1 MAETKCYSLAIV
13 NAGERITRFPFNIKI
28 NPHRMKAF
36 LLPLLLTILCCTC
49 VRAQKTFPK
58 PVNDLVPERTNL
70 QRPALAKAPLRE
82 ADLLWQKRVWRV
94 IDVNEKINHAFGN
107 PERPFINILLEAAD
121 KEEIQLYG
129 TLDDKFTTPLTA
141 AQRLSIV
148 GGMDTIP
155 VVNIDGDFEVDY
167 EIVPRV
173 FDPASVTRYRV
184 QEIWYI
190 DKNSSRMQVRILGIA
205 PIVDEV
211 DEMGN
216 YLFEE
221 PLFWAYYPAI
231 RNVLARERAWIS
243 DNETAASS
251 WEDVFEM
258 RYFDSF
264 VVKEGNVHDR
274 RIKDYVADRRSQ
286 LIQGQ
291 RLERERLAKES
302 DLWSH

>member
-1 MAETKCYSLAIV
+1 
-13 NAGERITRFPFNIKI
+13 
-28 NPHRMKAF
+28 MKAF

-58 PVNDLVPERTNL
+58 PVNDIVPERTSL

-94 IDVNEKINHAFGN
+94 IDVNEKINHAFTN
-107 PERPFINILLEAAD
+107 PERPFVNILLEAAE

-141 AQRLSIV
+141 EQRLAIA
-148 GGMDTIP
+148 GGVDT
-155 VVNIDGDFEVDY
+155 VQVTDDGIDFDY
-167 EIVPRV
+167 VLTPRT
-173 FDPASVTRYRV
+173 FNPATVTRYRI
-184 QEIWYI
+184 QEVWYV

-216 YLFEE
+216 FLFEE
-221 PLFWAYYPAI
+221 PLFWVYYPAARKI
-231 RNVLARERAWIS
+231 LARERAWVS

-264 VVKEGNVHDR
+264 VIKEGNVHDR
-274 RIKDYVADRRSQ
+274 RIQDYVADRRRQ
-286 LIQGQ
+286 LIEGQ
-291 RLERERLAKES
+291 RAERERQARES

>member
-1 MAETKCYSLAIV
+1 
-13 NAGERITRFPFNIKI
+13 
-28 NPHRMKAF
+28 MKAF

-49 VRAQKTFPK
+49 GHAQKTFPK
-58 PVNDLVPERTNL
+58 PVNDIVPERTNL
-70 QRPALAKAPLRE
+70 QRPALAKASLRE

-94 IDVNEKINHAFGN
+94 IDVNEKINHAFTN
-107 PERPFINILLEAAD
+107 PERPFISILLDAAD
-121 KEEIQLYG
+121 REEIQLYG
-129 TLDDKFTTPLTA
+129 TLDDKFSTPLTVE
-141 AQRLSIV
+141 QRLSIA

-155 VVNIDGDFEVDY
+155 VISLDDYSSQY
-167 EIVPRV
+167 EIVPRT
-173 FDPASVTRYRV
+173 FNPASVSRYRV
-184 QEIWYI
+184 QEIWYV

-205 PIVDEV
+205 PIVDEK

-216 YLFEE
+216 FLFEE
-221 PLFWAYYPAI
+221 PLFWVYYPAA
-231 RNVLARERAWIS
+231 RNVLARERAWVS

-274 RIKDYVADRRSQ
+274 RIKDYVADRRHQ
-286 LIQGQ
+286 LLQGQ
-291 RLERERLAKES
+291 RGERERQAKES